1 MSVDQP
7 APVIIGTSIIIEC
20 SASGDTPIN
29 YMWEQVGQGGVVLST
44 EESFTLMV
52 TDVSQYGMYRC
63 TATNILGSD
72 SGTVDVVQ
80 ACKSIEVVR
89 GSVAASQKHTK

>member
-1 MSVDQP
+1 MN
-7 APVIIGTSIIIEC
+7 C
-20 SASGDTPIN
+20 SASGDTPIS
-29 YMWEQVGQGGVVLST
+29 YMWEQVVPGGVVLST

-52 TDVSQYGMYRC
+52 TNVSQYGMYRC

-80 ACKSIEVVR
+80 ASKSFEVVR
-89 GSVAASQKHTK
+89 GSVVASQRHTK

>member
-1 MSVDQP
+1 MN
-7 APVIIGTSIIIEC
+7 C
-20 SASGDTPIN
+20 SASGDTPIS
-29 YMWEQVGQGGVVLST
+29 YTWEQVVHGVVVLST
-44 EESFTLMV
+44 VESFTLMV

-89 GSVAASQKHTK
+89 GSVAASQIHTK

>member
-1 MSVDQP
+1 M
-7 APVIIGTSIIIEC
+7 
-20 SASGDTPIN
+20 PIS
-29 YMWEQVGQGGVVLST
+29 YTWEQVGQGGVVLST

-52 TDVSQYGMYRC
+52 ANASQYGMYRC

-80 ACKSIEVVR
+80 ACKSIEIVR
-89 GSVAASQKHTK
+89 ELKICGCITEMYHIMM